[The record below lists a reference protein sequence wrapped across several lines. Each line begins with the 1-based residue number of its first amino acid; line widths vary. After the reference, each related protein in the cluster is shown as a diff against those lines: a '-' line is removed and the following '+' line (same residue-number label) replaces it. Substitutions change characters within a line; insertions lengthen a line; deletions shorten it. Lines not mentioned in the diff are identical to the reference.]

1 MFGLLSLEVSARR
14 LVPVMATCLLFG
26 ACAQRNDITTTAPPR
41 ESPEST
47 LGGDDR
53 GGVAPIDRPA
63 SEDDEDDER
72 LIALTPARRMRLG
85 LHLPSGTVP
94 GLSAQ
99 QWSDPEAVAS
109 RFVLADTT
117 YTAAEDPIAVN
128 ARRGA
133 YATPRLAADLATS
146 SSGGA
151 RLEDLRHS
159 QARFVGEVLTI
170 GTDHQ
175 DGELA
180 VVQIRA
186 AVTTTRSGEPPVRRV
201 RFYQLTLRRDLVDG
215 RWLVAG
221 VEQS

>member
-1 MFGLLSLEVSARR
+1 M
-14 LVPVMATCLLFG
+14 
-26 ACAQRNDITTTAPPR
+26 
-41 ESPEST
+41 
-47 LGGDDR
+47 
-53 GGVAPIDRPA
+53 DRPA
-63 SEDDEDDER
+63 SEDDEDHER
-72 LIALTPARRMRLG
+72 LIALTPARRSQLG
-85 LHLPSGTVP
+85 LDTPSGTVP

-117 YTAAEDPIAVN
+117 YAAVEDPIAVN

-133 YATPRLAADLATS
+133 YATPRLVADLATS

-151 RLEDLRHS
+151 RLDELRHG

-170 GTDHQ
+170 GTDHH
-175 DGELA
+175 DGDLA
-180 VVQIRA
+180 VVHIRA
-186 AVTTTRSGEPPVRRV
+186 AVTTTRSDEPSVRRV
-201 RFYQLTLRRDLVDG
+201 RFYQLTLRRDLLEG